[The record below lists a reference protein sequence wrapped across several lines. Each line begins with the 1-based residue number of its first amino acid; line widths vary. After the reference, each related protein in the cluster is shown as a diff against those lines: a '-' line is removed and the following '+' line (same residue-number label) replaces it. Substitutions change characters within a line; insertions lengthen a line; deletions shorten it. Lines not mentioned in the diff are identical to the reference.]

1 MFGLSTSPRLWF
13 EKLAGDLKKLK
24 VQIGQDTVTVAESP
38 IDPCAF
44 TLVKNGTETC
54 GVLEAHVDDLIL
66 WAEVELQDE
75 IEAAL
80 SSMFPISD
88 WERTCF
94 AYVGN
99 EYIMTTHGCLIN
111 QREYTE
117 SRLKE
122 VDVPKGANADEVAS
136 PELMHD
142 NRTGVGCLSWLAKET
157 RPDLACQANMAQVRQ
172 KCPTI
177 GDIKATNT
185 LSSRR
190 RNSPTWE
197 WRSRPS
203 LWKGWLFWCST
214 TRHGAIF
221 CCGVKSPCAGC

>member
-1 MFGLSTSPRLWF
+1 MVR
-13 EKLAGDLKKLK
+13 EAGRRPQEAQGADWPGHRDGGGEPHRPVCVHL
-24 VQIGQDTVTVAESP
+24 
-38 IDPCAF
+38 
-44 TLVKNGTETC
+44 KNGTETC

-99 EYIMTTHGCLIN
+99 EYIMTT
-111 QREYTE
+111 
-117 SRLKE
+117 
-122 VDVPKGANADEVAS
+122 KGANADEVAS